1 MGRKQEMGASL
12 EELEKAG
19 RQELPAIADAFTTAS
34 RSLSGISTG
43 GMFAAGGPFDSNN
56 PQDEMADLMSA
67 LVSATQKSGAVM
79 NDVGDALV
87 TTARDFART
96 DDEIRQAF
104 IAAGG
109 TLG

>member
-1 MGRKQEMGASL
+1 MGANL

-19 RQELPAIADAFTTAS
+19 LSELPPIARSFTTAS
-34 RSLSGISTG
+34 TSLSGISTS
-43 GMFAAGGPFDSNN
+43 GMFTTGGPFASNS
-56 PQDEMADLMSA
+56 PADEMAALMSA
-67 LVSATQKSGAVM
+67 LSSAAQKSGSVM
-79 NDVGDALV
+79 SDVAEALV

-109 TLG
+109 TL